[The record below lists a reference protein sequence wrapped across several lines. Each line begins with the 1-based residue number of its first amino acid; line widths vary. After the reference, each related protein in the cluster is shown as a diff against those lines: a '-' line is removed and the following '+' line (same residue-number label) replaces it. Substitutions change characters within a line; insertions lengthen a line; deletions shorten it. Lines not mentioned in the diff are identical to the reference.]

1 MAKINLEQVISIVSQ
16 TTKIP
21 KKKININSKSFDFYI
36 WDSLAQI
43 NIIIAIEKK
52 IKKKINISKISEL
65 TSIKSILNYL
75 K

>member
-1 MAKINLEQVISIVSQ
+1 MAKINLDQVISIVSQ

-21 KKKININSKSFDFYI
+21 KKKININSKSSDFYR

-43 NIIIAIEKK
+43 NIIITIEKK

>member
-21 KKKININSKSFDFYI
+21 KKKININSKSFDFYK

-43 NIIIAIEKK
+43 KIIIAIEKK
-52 IKKKINISKISEL
+52 IKKKINTSKISEL